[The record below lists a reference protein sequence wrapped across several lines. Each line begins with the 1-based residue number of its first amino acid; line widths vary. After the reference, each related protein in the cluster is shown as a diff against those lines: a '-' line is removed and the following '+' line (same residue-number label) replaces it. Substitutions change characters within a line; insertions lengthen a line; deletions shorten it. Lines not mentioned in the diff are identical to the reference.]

1 MSLITENS
9 IGLDGK
15 VFAERRS
22 ETRHRVFK
30 GGRLSFNKGYGA
42 LECVVRNLSVRG
54 ARLALGE
61 TTAVPNAFSLQIAG
75 EVNPRR
81 AIVRW
86 RSPAAVGVE
95 FEIGD

>member
-1 MSLITENS
+1 MSPITENS

-42 LECVVRNLSVRG
+42 LECVVRNLSERG

-61 TTAVPNAFSLQIAG
+61 TTAVPNAFDLEIAG
-75 EVNPRR
+75 EGMART
-81 AIVRW
+81 AHVRW
-86 RSPAAVGVE
+86 RSPTAVGVE
-95 FEIGD
+95 FDSRA

>member
-1 MSLITENS
+1 MSPITENS
-9 IGLDGK
+9 IGLDGE
-15 VFAERRS
+15 VFADRRC

-42 LECVVRNLSVRG
+42 LECVVRNLSDRG

-61 TTAVPNAFSLQIAG
+61 TTAVPNAFSLQISG
-75 EVNPRR
+75 EDVVRT

-86 RSPAAVGVE
+86 RSTNAVGVA
-95 FEIGD
+95 FDGRS

>member
-42 LECVVRNLSVRG
+42 LECVVRNLSDRG

-61 TTAVPNAFSLQIAG
+61 TTAVPSTFSLEIVG
-75 EVNPRR
+75 EAAARSAR
-81 AIVRW
+81 VRW

-95 FEIGD
+95 FDGQA

>member
-1 MSLITENS
+1 MSPITENS

-42 LECVVRNLSVRG
+42 LECVVRNLSDRG

-61 TTAVPNAFSLQIAG
+61 TTAVPSTFSLVIAG
-75 EVNPRR
+75 EGISRP

-86 RSPAAVGVE
+86 RSTAAVGVE
-95 FEIGD
+95 FRPTP

>member
-1 MSLITENS
+1 MSPITENS

-22 ETRHRVFK
+22 ATRHRVFK

-42 LECVVRNLSVRG
+42 LECVVRNLSERG

-61 TTAVPNAFSLQIAG
+61 TTAVPNAFDLEIAG
-75 EVNPRR
+75 EGMART
-81 AIVRW
+81 AHVRW
-86 RSPAAVGVE
+86 RSPTAVGVE
-95 FEIGD
+95 FDSRA

>member
-1 MSLITENS
+1 MSPITENS
-9 IGLDGK
+9 IGLDGE
-15 VFAERRS
+15 VFADRRS

-42 LECVVRNLSVRG
+42 LECVVRNLSGRG

-61 TTAVPNAFSLQIAG
+61 TTAVPNAFALEISGEGIA
-75 EVNPRR
+75 RS
-81 AIVRW
+81 AHVRW

-95 FEIGD
+95 FDGQA

>member
-1 MSLITENS
+1 MSPITENS
-9 IGLDGK
+9 IGLDGR

-22 ETRHRVFK
+22 STRYRVFK

-42 LECVVRNLSVRG
+42 LECLVRNLSDRG

-61 TTAVPNAFSLQIAG
+61 TTAVPKAFSLEIAG
-75 EVNPRR
+75 EGISRS

-95 FEIGD
+95 FEATP

>member
-1 MSLITENS
+1 MSPIIENS

-30 GGRLSFNKGYGA
+30 GGRLTFNKGYGA
-42 LECVVRNLSVRG
+42 LECVVRNLSDRG

-61 TTAVPNAFSLQIAG
+61 TTAVPNAFLLEIAG
-75 EVNPRR
+75 ESAPRSAR
-81 AIVRW
+81 LRW
-86 RSPAAVGVE
+86 RSPVAVGVE
-95 FEIGD
+95 FDDRV